1 MNEHIK
7 VLTNSSIVIN
17 RIVQLLEEN
26 NIQSLV
32 KDNVESSKL
41 AGFGTSYFD
50 VDLYVEKANVE
61 RAQEIIKATLEE
73 R

>member
-50 VDLYVEKANVE
+50 VDLYVYKSDVEK
-61 RAQEIIKATLEE
+61 AQEIIKGALEE
-73 R
+73 K

>member
-1 MNEHIK
+1 MNEHVK

-17 RIVQLLEEN
+17 KIVQLLAEK

-50 VDLYVEKANVE
+50 VDLYVEKEDAE
-61 RAQEIIKATLEE
+61 KAKEIIKATLEE
-73 R
+73 K

>member
-7 VLTNSSIVIN
+7 VLTNSAIVIT

-26 NIQSLV
+26 KIQSLV

-50 VDLYVEKANVE
+50 VDLYVYKSDVEK
-61 RAQEIIKATLEE
+61 AQEIIKAVLEE
-73 R
+73 K

>member
-7 VLTNSSIVIN
+7 VLTNSAIVIN

-26 NIQSLV
+26 KIQSLV

-50 VDLYVEKANVE
+50 VDLYVYKSDVEK
-61 RAQEIIKATLEE
+61 AQEIIKAALEE
-73 R
+73 K